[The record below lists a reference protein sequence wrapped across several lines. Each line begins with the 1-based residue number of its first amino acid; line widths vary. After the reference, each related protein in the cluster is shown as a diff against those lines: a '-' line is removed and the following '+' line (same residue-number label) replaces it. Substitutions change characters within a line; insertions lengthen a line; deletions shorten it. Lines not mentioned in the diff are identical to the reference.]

1 MAGTQAVSLNLGT
14 PGTAS
19 AKVTQQDKALDFG
32 SCMTQQTDKVTGKT
46 PDRSKT
52 VQNTGKKDMNLNTG
66 AARIKQS
73 QDVQSDTAKQAMSE
87 TGVQGDMADTAQST
101 LDQADQAVRDL
112 LQDVLQISDEVIS
125 TVMSQMQIQPVQLME
140 PAVLQEF
147 VVQFNG
153 KTDSTAFLTDAAM
166 VTQLEEITDGL
177 QDIAGRMNLTADD
190 FLQLIQEQL
199 EPVVSENAVESAADM
214 VSEIQHGMV
223 RQPETLPQA
232 VQTMQAAVGET
243 VNEPEE
249 QATGTIA
256 QPDAGSGQTEETETV
271 QHTVIQAQPE
281 ADAQNTAQDFTSG
294 ESSDQSS
301 SQSQMTNGTAARET
315 AEQVQPM
322 LVTDFAEQLVQA
334 SGAEAASETNMQQM
348 VDIVNQVVERIHTHV
363 QEDTTTM
370 QLQLNPESL
379 GKVLLSVSN
388 KNGVMT
394 ASFTV
399 QTNEAREALENQM
412 FVLRENL
419 EQKNLK
425 VESVE
430 VSVSDFDFSQNSQM
444 DAQDQKGYEQGN
456 GRRAPMQFEE
466 AEDDTEDVAQPV
478 TAQDS
483 AMQMS
488 GTSIDY
494 TA

>member
-19 AKVTQQDKALDFG
+19 TKVTPQDKALDFG

-46 PDRSKT
+46 PDGSKT

-66 AARIKQS
+66 VARIKQS
-73 QDVQSDTAKQAMSE
+73 QDVQSDTAKQAVSE

-177 QDIAGRMNLTADD
+177 QDIADRMNLTADD
-190 FLQLIQEQL
+190 FLQLIQEQ
-199 EPVVSENAVESAADM
+199 PGTVVSENAAESAADM
-214 VSEIQHGMV
+214 VSEIQPGMV
-223 RQPETLPQA
+223 RQPE
-232 VQTMQAAVGET
+232 TMQAAVGET

-249 QATGTIA
+249 QAAGTIA
-256 QPDAGSGQTEETETV
+256 QPDAGSGQTEETEMV

-301 SQSQMTNGTAARET
+301 SQSQMTNGTDARET

-466 AEDDTEDVAQPV
+466 AEDDTEDVAKPV